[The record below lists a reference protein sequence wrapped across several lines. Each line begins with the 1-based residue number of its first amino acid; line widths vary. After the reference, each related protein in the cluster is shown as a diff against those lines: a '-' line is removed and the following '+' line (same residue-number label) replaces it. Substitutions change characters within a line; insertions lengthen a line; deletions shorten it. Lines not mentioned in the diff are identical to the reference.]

1 MNIGIILSAILIP
14 AAISL
19 FFSYMQ
25 IDRCKQE
32 KRATSENFTVF
43 IPSTVCGLGV
53 IGVIVLLVLMLSFT
67 FFSAERPHFIFY
79 ICIGGCLWLPLYL
92 IVKTLTFKVN
102 VKGESI
108 TVYSAFRKP
117 YTFTF
122 DEIASAL
129 RQVKKNQ
136 LKSERIVIKTTGRRR
151 VIVESAEVSYHRF
164 LNKVKEKV
172 APERLSG
179 F

>member
-1 MNIGIILSAILIP
+1 MNIGIILSAIFIP
-14 AAISL
+14 AGVSL

-25 IDRCKQE
+25 IERCKQE
-32 KRATSENFTVF
+32 KKATSENFTVY
-43 IPSTVCGLGV
+43 IPSMVCGIGV
-53 IGVIVLLVLMLSFT
+53 IGVIVLSIPIVAFT
-67 FFSAERPHFIFY
+67 FFSAERPHLIFY
-79 ICIGGCLWLPLYL
+79 ICFGGGIWLSIYL
-92 IVKTLTFKVN
+92 IVKTLTFKVS
-102 VKGESI
+102 VKGENI

-122 DEIASAL
+122 DEIDSAL

-136 LKSERIVIKTTGRRR
+136 LKSERIVIKTTCRRR